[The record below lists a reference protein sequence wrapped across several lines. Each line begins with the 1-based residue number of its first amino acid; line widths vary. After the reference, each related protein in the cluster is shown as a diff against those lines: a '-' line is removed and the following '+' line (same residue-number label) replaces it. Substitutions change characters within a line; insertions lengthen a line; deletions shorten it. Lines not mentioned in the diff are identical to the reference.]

1 MAAEAMTDGHG
12 LLDAARNG
20 GQDAFARLAGPFL
33 AQPRACCH
41 RMLMA
46 HSAQDTERWISGP
59 ARIST
64 TKATDPSD
72 GLRPLG

>member
-1 MAAEAMTDGHG
+1 MTGEHD

-20 GQDAFARLAGPFL
+20 GQGAFARAGGPYL

-46 HSAQDTERWISGP
+46 HSARDTERWISGP

-64 TKATDPSD
+64 SKAADPASQKGTTK
-72 GLRPLG
+72 

>member
-1 MAAEAMTDGHG
+1 MTGEHG
-12 LLDAARNG
+12 LLDAARND
-20 GQDAFARLAGPFL
+20 GQGAVARQVGPYL

-46 HSAQDTERWISGP
+46 HFAQDTERWISGP

-64 TKATDPSD
+64 SKAADPASQKGATK
-72 GLRPLG
+72 

>member
-1 MAAEAMTDGHG
+1 MTDQHG

-20 GQDAFARLAGPFL
+20 GQDASARLVGPYL
-33 AQPRACCH
+33 ARPRACCH

-46 HSAQDTERWISGP
+46 HFAQERWISGP

-64 TKATDPSD
+64 TKAADPA
-72 GLRPLG
+72 GQKGATK

>member
-1 MAAEAMTDGHG
+1 MTGEHG
-12 LLDAARNG
+12 LLDAARND
-20 GQDAFARLAGPFL
+20 GQGAVARQVGPYL

-46 HSAQDTERWISGP
+46 HFAQDTERWISGP

-64 TKATDPSD
+64 SEAADPASQKGATK
-72 GLRPLG
+72 

>member
-1 MAAEAMTDGHG
+1 MTTEHD

-20 GQDAFARLAGPFL
+20 GQGAFAWLVGPYL

-41 RMLMA
+41 RMLRPRFA
-46 HSAQDTERWISGP
+46 RDTERWISGP

-64 TKATDPSD
+64 TKAADPASQK
-72 GLRPLG
+72 GATK

>member
-1 MAAEAMTDGHG
+1 VAAEAMTDQHG

-20 GQDAFARLAGPFL
+20 GQDAFARLAGPYL

-46 HSAQDTERWISGP
+46 HFAQDTERWIWGP

-64 TKATDPSD
+64 TKAADPASQK
-72 GLRPLG
+72 GATK

>member
-1 MAAEAMTDGHG
+1 MTGEHG
-12 LLDAARNG
+12 LLDAARND
-20 GQDAFARLAGPFL
+20 GQGAVARQVGPYL

-46 HSAQDTERWISGP
+46 HFARDTERWISGP

-64 TKATDPSD
+64 SEAADPASQK
-72 GLRPLG
+72 GAAR

>member
-1 MAAEAMTDGHG
+1 MTGEHG
-12 LLDAARNG
+12 LLDAARND
-20 GQDAFARLAGPFL
+20 GQGAVARQVGPYL

-46 HSAQDTERWISGP
+46 HSARDTERWISGP

-64 TKATDPSD
+64 SKATDRASQQ
-72 GLRPLG
+72 GATK